1 MILHS
6 VKQPINKGVVHSDD
20 KYIVAYA
27 IGVNT
32 YQAVEGHRGTDRAE
46 WARNILQTHDR
57 EKAGFKDRTYAVLN
71 IEDVEW
77 QDGYKPKS
85 RW

>member
-1 MILHS
+1 MHS
-6 VKQPINKGVVHSDD
+6 VKQPINKGVVYSDD

-32 YQAVEGHRGTDRAE
+32 YQAVEGHRGIDRAD
-46 WARNILQTHDR
+46 WAREVLQTHDR
-57 EKAGFKDRTYAVLN
+57 DRAGNKDRTYHILN
-71 IEDVEW
+71 IEDIEW